1 MKPCLFGY
9 NKPSNI
15 EDALA
20 ILDTHPN
27 SVVLAGGQSLVAMLN
42 MRLVAPSHVV
52 DINGLA
58 SLKEIAVD
66 DGWLRVGALVRH
78 CDILKSQTVSE
89 SAPLIS
95 QAVHHIGHPAIRN
108 RGTIGG
114 SLAHNDPAA
123 DLPAAILALDGRI
136 TASSTGEHRTIDV
149 VDFFQD
155 LFTTALRESEIL
167 SEVFVP
173 TQPRS
178 SGSAYVKFA
187 NKASHYAI
195 VGVASAVTL
204 ANGKCTSAAI
214 GITGAGPTPYRAS
227 HVESQLIDSSLDENT
242 ISAASENAG
251 KGVDM
256 NDDIQASGEYRA
268 HLVKVLTIRS
278 LNLAIERAG

>member
-1 MKPCLFGY
+1 MIASSTMVPQ
-9 NKPSNI
+9 
-15 EDALA
+15 ALA
-20 ILDTHPN
+20 EA
-27 SVVLAGGQSLVAMLN
+27 AGQVAD
-42 MRLVAPSHVV
+42 VQV
-52 DINGLA
+52 
-58 SLKEIAVD
+58 
-66 DGWLRVGALVRH
+66 
-78 CDILKSQTVSE
+78 
-89 SAPLIS
+89 
-95 QAVHHIGHPAIRN
+95 RN

>member
-1 MKPCLFGY
+1 MIPASFQYQRPASVSEAAELLEKNG
-9 NKPSNI
+9 SNAKI
-15 EDALA
+15 
-20 ILDTHPN
+20 
-27 SVVLAGGQSLVAMLN
+27 LAGGHSLLPMMKLRLSQPEIIIDLGAIDSMSYIDEKGSGVAIGGMTTYADIASSTMVPQALAEAAGQ
-42 MRLVAPSHVV
+42 VADVQV
-52 DINGLA
+52 
-58 SLKEIAVD
+58 
-66 DGWLRVGALVRH
+66 
-78 CDILKSQTVSE
+78 
-89 SAPLIS
+89 
-95 QAVHHIGHPAIRN
+95 RN